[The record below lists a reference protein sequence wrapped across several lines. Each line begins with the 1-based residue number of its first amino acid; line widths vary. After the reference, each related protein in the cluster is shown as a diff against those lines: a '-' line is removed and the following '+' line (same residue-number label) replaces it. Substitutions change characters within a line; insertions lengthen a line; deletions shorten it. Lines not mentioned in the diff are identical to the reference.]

1 MSGLK
6 DLAFLL
12 IVTLLFWKHLIE
24 GFLFFHDWGT
34 MFDELNIS
42 WDVFPTLDEAFD
54 TGDELLD
61 VFKVVFEVS
70 IIPLSGLVFLT

>member
-1 MSGLK
+1 MSRFK

-12 IVTLLFWKHLIE
+12 IVTLLFWKHLVE
-24 GFLFFHDWGT
+24 GFLFLHNWGT

-42 WDVFPTLDEAFD
+42 GDMVSALDEAFD

-61 VFKVVFEVS
+61 VFKVVFEVT
-70 IIPLSGLVFLT
+70 IIPLSGLVFFT